1 MQFTVEDI
9 SSVKKTLH
17 IEIPRD
23 EVIRELDKAYNQLK
37 KSAKIKGFR
46 PGKVPRSVLE
56 RMFKKDVHADV
67 SSRLIQNSFIDV
79 IKQTELNV
87 VGNPDLQPPE
97 LTTDSPYKYQATVE
111 IAPKIEDIDFK
122 GLTLQRTR
130 YQATDSEVD
139 MQLKTLQKNMA
150 KYEKISDDRPVRDG
164 DFVLID
170 FEGTKDG
177 VPVPEF
183 AKVEN
188 FSMQVGKA
196 VISDDFD
203 HQLIGMQAGD
213 SKELK
218 TQFDKD
224 HSNEKL
230 AGQEITFQVMLSE
243 IRLEILP
250 PMDDAL
256 AKKAGPYETL
266 DDLKKI
272 IMENLKQG
280 YEKRMEQELN
290 EQIFSELIGKTEF
303 EVPDALVEME
313 LQGIIE
319 EAERSFA
326 YRNISLE
333 DMGLSRETIAEKY
346 RDTALKQVKRHLILD
361 KIIDQETLSLTDEEL
376 EDGLKAMAE
385 NFNQPLEE
393 IKKYYGQNQD
403 KLEFFKHT
411 LLEKKAIKLIID
423 SGIIKDVKPKRCQK
437 PSLKNRLKKQKSKD
451 SRKIQPLIW

>member
-17 IEIPRD
+17 IEIPKD
-23 EVIRELDKAYNQLK
+23 EVNRELDRAYNQLK

-67 SSRLIQNSFIDV
+67 SSKLIQNSFVDV
-79 IKQTELNV
+79 IKQTELKV
-87 VGNPDLQPPE
+87 VGNPDLKPPE
-97 LTTDSPYKYQATVE
+97 LTIDSPYKYQATVE
-111 IAPKIEDIDFK
+111 ITPEIADIDFK
-122 GLTLQRTR
+122 GLKLQRTR
-130 YQATDSEVD
+130 YQASDGEVD

-150 KYEKISDDRPVRDG
+150 KYEKISDNRSVRDG

-170 FEGTKDG
+170 VEGSKDG
-177 VPVPEF
+177 APVPEF
-183 AKVEN
+183 EKAEN
-188 FSMQVGKA
+188 FNMQIGKA
-196 VISDDFD
+196 VISEDFD
-203 HQLIGMQAGD
+203 RQLVGMQAGD
-213 SKELK
+213 SKVLK
-218 TQFDKD
+218 IQFDKD
-224 HSNEKL
+224 HPNEKL
-230 AGQEITFQVMLSE
+230 AGQEITFQVMLNE
-243 IRLEILP
+243 IRQEILP
-250 PMDDAL
+250 PIDDEL

-266 DDLKKI
+266 EDLKKI

-290 EQIFSELIGKTEF
+290 EQIFSELIARTEF

-333 DMGLSRETIAEKY
+333 EMGLSRETIAEKY

-361 KIIDQETLSLTDEEL
+361 KIIDQETLLLGDEEL
-376 EDGLKAMAE
+376 EDGQREMAE

-393 IKKYYGQNQD
+393 IKKYYGQNPD

-423 SGIIKDVKPKRCQK
+423 SGIIKDVKPEADAKTE
-437 PSLKNRLKKQKSKD
+437 SKKHSK
-451 SRKIQPLIW
+451 KAKK

>member
-150 KYEKISDDRPVRDG
+150 KYEKISDNRPVRDD
-164 DFVLID
+164 DFILID

-177 VPVPEF
+177 APVPEF

-188 FSMQVGKA
+188 FSMQIGKA

-303 EVPDALVEME
+303 DVPDALVEME

-333 DMGLSRETIAEKY
+333 DMGLSREAIAEKY

-423 SGIIKDVKPKRCQK
+423 SGIIKDVKPEAVPKTE
-437 PSLKNRLKKQKSKD
+437 SKKQNKKT
-451 SRKIQPLIW
+451 KK

>member
-17 IEIPRD
+17 IEIPID
-23 EVIRELDKAYNQLK
+23 EVSRELDKAYNQLK
-37 KSAKIKGFR
+37 KTAKIKGFR

-56 RMFKKDVHADV
+56 RMFRKDVHADV

-79 IKQTELNV
+79 IKQAELKV
-87 VGNPDLQPPE
+87 VGNPDVKPPE
-97 LTTDSPYKYQATVE
+97 LTVDSPYKYQATVE
-111 IAPKIEDIDFK
+111 ITPEIEDIDFK

-130 YQATDSEVD
+130 YKADDSEVD
-139 MQLKTLQKNMA
+139 LQLKTLQKNMA
-150 KYEKISDDRPVRDG
+150 KYEKISDNRPVRDG

-170 FEGTKDG
+170 FEGSKDG
-177 VPVPEF
+177 ATVPEF

-188 FSMQVGKA
+188 FSLQIGKA
-196 VISDDFD
+196 AISDDFD
-203 HQLIGMQAGD
+203 SRLIGMQAGAAN
-213 SKELK
+213 EFK
-218 TQFDKD
+218 TRFDKN

-230 AGQEITFQVMLSE
+230 AGQEITFQVTLNE
-243 IRLEILP
+243 IRQEILP
-250 PMDDAL
+250 PIDDEL

-280 YEKRMEQELN
+280 YEKRTEQELN
-290 EQIFSELIGKTEF
+290 EQIFSELIAKAEF

-333 DMGLSRETIAEKY
+333 EMGLSRESIAEKY

-361 KIIDQETLSLTDEEL
+361 KIIDQETLSLADEEL
-376 EDGLKAMAE
+376 EDGLKEMAE

-393 IKKYYGQNQD
+393 INKYYEQNQD
-403 KLEFFKHT
+403 KLEFFKHA

-423 SGIIKDVKPKRCQK
+423 NSTIKEVKPEAAAKAESDKQT
-437 PSLKNRLKKQKSKD
+437 KKAAK
-451 SRKIQPLIW
+451 

>member
-17 IEIPRD
+17 IEIPKD
-23 EVIRELDKAYNQLK
+23 EVNRELDKAYNQLK

-67 SSRLIQNSFIDV
+67 SSKLIQNSFIDV
-79 IKQTELNV
+79 IKQTELKV

-97 LTTDSPYKYQATVE
+97 LTIDSPYKYQATIEITPE
-111 IAPKIEDIDFK
+111 IADIDFR
-122 GLTLQRTR
+122 GLKLQRTR
-130 YQATDSEVD
+130 YQASDGEVD
-139 MQLKTLQKNMA
+139 IQLKSLQKNMA
-150 KYEKISDDRPVRDG
+150 KYEKISDNRSVRDG

-170 FEGTKDG
+170 FEGSKDG
-177 VPVPEF
+177 APVPEF
-183 AKVEN
+183 EKAEN
-188 FSMQVGKA
+188 FNMQIGKA
-196 VISDDFD
+196 VISEDFD
-203 HQLIGMQAGD
+203 RQLVGMQTGD
-213 SKELK
+213 SKALK
-218 TQFDKD
+218 IQFDKD
-224 HSNEKL
+224 HPNEKL
-230 AGQEITFQVMLSE
+230 AGQEITFQVMLNE
-243 IRLEILP
+243 IRQEILP
-250 PMDDAL
+250 PIDDEL

-290 EQIFSELIGKTEF
+290 EQIFAELIARTEF

-333 DMGLSRETIAEKY
+333 EMGLSRETIAEKY

-361 KIIDQETLSLTDEEL
+361 KIIDQETLSLSDEEL
-376 EDGLKAMAE
+376 EDGLREMAE

-393 IKKYYGQNQD
+393 IKKYYGQNPD

-423 SGIIKDVKPKRCQK
+423 SGIIKDVKPEADAKTE
-437 PSLKNRLKKQKSKD
+437 SKKQSK
-451 SRKIQPLIW
+451 KAKN